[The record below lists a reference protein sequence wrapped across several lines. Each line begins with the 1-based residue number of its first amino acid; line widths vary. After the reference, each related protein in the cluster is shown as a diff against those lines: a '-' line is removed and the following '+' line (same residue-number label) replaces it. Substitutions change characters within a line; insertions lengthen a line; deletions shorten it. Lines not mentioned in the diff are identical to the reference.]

1 MSPFSALVPGASN
14 ENMVLFHEGYIIGWK
29 REANLTHHCIIH
41 GVLCDVTIVH
51 IPIQTELKSLLLDI
65 GDMLVFT
72 LPFVNCDQWGEWLC
86 QSDFVAQEMRPMEL
100 SVPVNQ
106 GLTPLVLRL
115 GIIWTKQ
122 VNNMTNALDHQ
133 VISSHDIKCVM

>member
-29 REANLTHHCIIH
+29 RGANLTHHCIIH

-65 GDMLVFT
+65 GDMLVIT

-100 SVPVNQ
+100 SVPVKSRFN
-106 GLTPLVLRL
+106 PP
-115 GIIWTKQ
+115 GIEAGYI
-122 VNNMTNALDHQ
+122 LDKAGQ
-133 VISSHDIKCVM
+133 